1 MIKRKTS
8 PCICSQNYREGETQN
23 RSYKYNEVVICL
35 PGIYLQITRLIGK
48 PILLVKGAGQLD
60 DSNGTFYYNS
70 EKEFRPCCA
79 IQNNTQGAVKV
90 WKAGLIC
97 SKFGPAGA
105 VPKFAIIFFKIIYL
119 FYVLIK
125 PYRGILQSSKLEH
138 LHHRT
143 PICDPLIPKILGSSG
158 LKTITCAHWN
168 LGVQAV
174 QMVNVEK
181 CPGYEKRQW
190 RPLDTGRGT
199 P

>member
-23 RSYKYNEVVICL
+23 RSYKCCEVVTCL

-70 EKEFRPCCA
+70 EEEFRSCCA
-79 IQNNTQGAVKV
+79 IRNNTQGAVTV

-105 VPKFAIIFFKIIYL
+105 AEICYHIF
-119 FYVLIK
+119 
-125 PYRGILQSSKLEH
+125 
-138 LHHRT
+138 
-143 PICDPLIPKILGSSG
+143 
-158 LKTITCAHWN
+158 
-168 LGVQAV
+168 
-174 QMVNVEK
+174 
-181 CPGYEKRQW
+181 
-190 RPLDTGRGT
+190 
-199 P
+199 